1 MTRDAYA
8 SAQSVNPVAETTD
21 AVVKGEG
28 AGQIALGVVKDI
40 WYLTPAGMVHAT
52 GQLAW
57 DLNEAL
63 MAASHFPVPD
73 GWVARMVAE
82 GRNPF
87 CALCHDPRGP
97 LSEAARERERA
108 RAQFDLSKFEN
119 IAGFRNSRSV
129 GINGSTLDEP
139 RVPPTPKSTTLD
151 SHVSGIPTEHREQKP
166 CPNCHE
172 SNQGDRRRK
181 DDIGKELMKESFGNS
196 RVQANEVLRQW
207 LRNQ

>member
-1 MTRDAYA
+1 MGSERGVNGGLAFPSTRW
-8 SAQSVNPVAETTD
+8 V
-21 AVVKGEG
+21 
-28 AGQIALGVVKDI
+28 
-40 WYLTPAGMVHAT
+40 
-52 GQLAW
+52 
-57 DLNEAL
+57 
-63 MAASHFPVPD
+63 
-73 GWVARMVAE
+73 VARMVAE

-151 SHVSGIPTEHREQKP
+151 SHVSGIPT
-166 CPNCHE
+166 
-172 SNQGDRRRK
+172 
-181 DDIGKELMKESFGNS
+181 DIENKSLVRIATSQIKAIVGERTTSVKNS
-196 RVQANEVLRQW
+196 
-207 LRNQ
+207 